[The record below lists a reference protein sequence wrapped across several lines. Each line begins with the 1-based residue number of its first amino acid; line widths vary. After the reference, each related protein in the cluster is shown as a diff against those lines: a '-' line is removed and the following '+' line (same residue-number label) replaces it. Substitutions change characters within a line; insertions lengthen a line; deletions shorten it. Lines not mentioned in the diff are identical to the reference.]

1 MQLSDYLSFSD
12 QRLPVLLQSEVA
24 ECGVSCVAMVASYH
38 GHKVNMIAMRQR
50 YPVGLRG
57 VTVRQITQIANDMG
71 LNARALKV
79 DLGQLNKVKKPAI
92 LHWNFNHFVVL
103 SKVTTK
109 GIEIHDPAKGKV
121 KLDWQEV
128 SNSFTGICIEL
139 LPNATFEKQD
149 ERERI
154 PLRQFLGK
162 VDGLWSSLGKIF
174 VIALILQGLMLISP
188 YYIRLV
194 VDKGVESSS
203 SNLLWWFFLGFA
215 FVLALTTVTQV
226 IRSAAIM
233 YLDKSLGFQI
243 KANIQKHLLHL
254 PMGFFESRH
263 VGDIK
268 SRFEA
273 FNEVQRLI
281 SRGFITAIVD
291 GLLSITTF
299 CIMFSYDAT
308 LALVSLAF
316 LVTLY
321 VFRFFL
327 NERENEYLEQWLSKQ
342 ARENSHFIETVRA
355 IAPIKAFAKED
366 VRLSAWLNLFADSTN
381 SSIRREK
388 VQISTELSKQ
398 VLGKAEYLIIVLMGA
413 SLIIDKHISLG
424 MFFAFVAYRQSFA
437 ESAQSLVDHLFKFR
451 IAGTYFRRMS
461 DIVLQEPEKDQPIAV
476 LDVDKV
482 QGNLEVKNLHF
493 RYDNGAPWLFEG
505 VDFSIKAGESVAII
519 GKSGVG
525 KTTLLKL
532 VTGLLRHEKGDIL
545 LDDTSLSKV
554 GYRRFRSLCATVMQN
569 DQLFNGSLIEN
580 ITFFE
585 PSPNMDK
592 VREAAKGAA
601 VWEDIQAMP
610 MGLHSQVGD
619 LGSAM
624 SGGQKQR
631 VLLARALYSNP
642 KILFL
647 DEATSHL
654 DSETEKQVNAYLK
667 SKNITRISIAHR
679 EETIKA
685 ADRIIDLTELKQAVA
700 HVA

>member
-1 MQLSDYLSFSD
+1 MQLSDYLHFSS
-12 QRLPVLLQSEVA
+12 QRLPILLQSEVA

-38 GHKVNMIAMRQR
+38 GHKVNMITMRQR

-57 VTVRQITQIANDMG
+57 VTVRQITQIANDLGM
-71 LNARALKV
+71 NARALKV
-79 DLGQLNKVKKPAI
+79 DLGQLNKVKSPAI

-109 GIEIHDPAKGKV
+109 GIEIHDPAKGKC
-121 KLDWQEV
+121 KLNWQEV
-128 SNSFTGICIEL
+128 SDAFTGICIEL
-139 LPNATFEKQD
+139 LPNADFEKQD
-149 ERERI
+149 ERQRV
-154 PLRQFLGK
+154 PLRAFLGK
-162 VDGLWSSLGKIF
+162 VDGLWSSLAKIF
-174 VIALILQGLMLISP
+174 VIALILQGLMLVSP

-194 VDKGVESSS
+194 VDKGVAADSTG
-203 SNLLWWFFLGFA
+203 LLWWFFLGFA
-215 FVLALTTVTQV
+215 FVLVLTTVTQI
-226 IRSAAIM
+226 IRAGAIM

-273 FNEVQRLI
+273 FNEVQRLV
-281 SRGFITAIVD
+281 SRGFITAVVD

-299 CIMFSYDAT
+299 CIMLSYDVG

-316 LVTLY
+316 LATLY
-321 VFRFFL
+321 GLRFIL
-327 NERENEYLEQWLSKQ
+327 NVSENEYLEQWLSKQ
-342 ARENSHFIETVRA
+342 ARENSHFIESVRA

-366 VRLSAWLNLFADSTN
+366 VRLSSWLNLFADSTN
-381 SSIRREK
+381 ASIRREK

-398 VLGKAEYLIIVLMGA
+398 VLAKAEYLIIVLIGA
-413 SLIIDKHISLG
+413 SLIIDSTITLG
-424 MFFAFVAYRQSFA
+424 MFFAFLAYRQSFA

-461 DIVLQEPEKDQPIAV
+461 DIVLQEPEKDQAIAV
-476 LDVDKV
+476 LDPAQI
-482 QGNLEVKNLHF
+482 QGNLTIQNLHF

-505 VDFSIKAGESVAII
+505 INFSIAAGESVAIV
-519 GKSGVG
+519 GKSGIG

-532 VTGLLRHEKGDIL
+532 ITGLLRHTEGDIL
-545 LDDTSLSKV
+545 LDGTSLQRI
-554 GYRRFRSLCATVMQN
+554 GYRRFRSMCATVMQN

-585 PSPNMDK
+585 PSPNMEK

-601 VWEDIQAMP
+601 VWEDIEAMP

-631 VLLARALYSNP
+631 ILLARALYSNP

-654 DSETEKQVNAYLK
+654 DIETEKQVNLYLK
-667 SKNITRISIAHR
+667 SRNITRISIAHR

-685 ADRIIDLTELKQAVA
+685 ADRVIDLAYIKQHEAAVA
-700 HVA
+700 